1 MEKHLVAH
9 SSWGVNLPSVVGN
22 EHCLPSVIV
31 HGGYVL
37 LPAVIDY
44 RHVQLSASV
53 GGEHSLLTVPVG
65 DGYVLLPAVV
75 AGGYVPP
82 SALAG

>member
-1 MEKHLVAH
+1 M
-9 SSWGVNLPSVVGN
+9 PSVVGN

-44 RHVQLSASV
+44 RHALPSASV
-53 GGEHSLLTVPVG
+53 GGEHSLLTVLVG
-65 DGYVLLPAVV
+65 DGYVLLPAVA
-75 AGGYVPP
+75 AGGCVLL
-82 SALAG
+82 SVLAGCSSFCL